1 MLDNFILCLKAL
13 KNFTGLKLLFALSFI
28 AWFYLFFRE
37 RDKTK
42 RIIFVFMPL
51 IVGVLFVCPVT
62 YELFGLCGLDTD
74 IYYRILWIIPFG
86 FMTVYTLVKLMNRG
100 LKSRIIGLVVS
111 GALIA
116 LCGRCIYT
124 CDIFFESENA
134 YGLPQQTINVVD
146 FIRSI
151 DDHERVTVL
160 PSADLITTIRQY
172 DATICMPYGRDMFNA
187 ALNYTHPVYEV
198 YERPERLNFHDL
210 LEVTREF
217 EVEYFIVYAARLLD
231 DDPIEAGLEY
241 VGTVDDHL
249 IYRDPVIADYIA
261 EVEKYYSK

>member
-13 KNFTGLKLLFALSFI
+13 KNFTGLRLLLVVSLI

-37 RDKTK
+37 KDKSK
-42 RIIFVFMPL
+42 KVILVFMPFVLGL
-51 IVGVLFVCPVT
+51 IFVCPVT
-62 YELFGLCGLDTD
+62 YYLFGKCGLDTD

-86 FMTVYTLVKLMNRG
+86 FLTVYAMVKFINRG
-100 LKSRIIGLVVS
+100 LLWRTSGMVVAAALIVVS
-111 GALIA
+111 
-116 LCGRCIYT
+116 GRCIYT
-124 CDIFFESENA
+124 CDIFFKSENA

-146 FIRSI
+146 FIRSV
-151 DDHERVTVL
+151 DDHERITVL

-198 YERPERLNFHDL
+198 YERPERLNFHNL

-241 VGTVDDHL
+241 VGEVDDHL
-249 IYRDPVIADYIA
+249 IYRDPVVAEYIK
-261 EVEKYYSK
+261 EIEKYYSK